1 MKIGYWSTQTF
12 DLYIFEK
19 ALNISL
25 IYFDHSIS
33 KFGIRSNLGFDFE
46 VTSSGTFDKLGG
58 ESAEEAPESVPG
70 EDCFEDSPVK

>member
-1 MKIGYWSTQTF
+1 MIALAKTQ
-12 DLYIFEK
+12 
-19 ALNISL
+19 AVARP
-25 IYFDHSIS
+25 H
-33 KFGIRSNLGFDFE
+33 NLGFDFE